1 MKKSVTKKIMA
12 FFAMFSCLLISGCGD
27 SSKDQI
33 IAVYDYSGSAEKEY
47 GAKDKTADD
56 LVNQLC
62 DYFLEGESE
71 TEEIPGE
78 ASGYKRIDVFQTDG
92 HASAGQQKTD
102 GNRIIHIELYRYND
116 EIYCKA
122 SFDFSDREYTAK
134 LPAEISAQVEKLE
147 AEGQ

>member
-12 FFAMFSCLLISGCGD
+12 CFAMFFCLLISGCGD

-33 IAVYDYSGSAEKEY
+33 IAVYDYSSSTEKEY
-47 GAKDKTADD
+47 GGADKAADD

-62 DYFLEGESE
+62 DYFLDGECE
-71 TEEIPGE
+71 AEEIPSE
-78 ASGYKRIDVFQTDG
+78 ALEYKRVDVFQTDI
-92 HASAGQQKTD
+92 HAPTGQQKTD
-102 GNRIIHIELYRYND
+102 GNRIIHIELYQYND

-122 SFDFSDREYTAK
+122 SFDFSDQEYTAK

>member
-1 MKKSVTKKIMA
+1 MKKSVKITA
-12 FFAMFSCLLISGCGD
+12 CFTTLACLLISGCGD
-27 SSKDQI
+27 SSKDQSI
-33 IAVYDYSGSAEKEY
+33 VFYDCSSSTEKEY
-47 GAKDKTADD
+47 GAEDKTADD

-62 DYFLEGESE
+62 DYFLDGESE

-92 HASAGQQKTD
+92 ASAGQQKTNE
-102 GNRIIHIELYRYND
+102 NRIIHMELYQYND

-122 SFDFSDREYTAK
+122 CFDFSDQEHTAK

>member
-1 MKKSVTKKIMA
+1 MKKSVKIMA
-12 FFAMFSCLLISGCGD
+12 CFTTLASLLISGCGD
-27 SSKDQI
+27 SSKDQSI
-33 IAVYDYSGSAEKEY
+33 VFYDCSSSTEKEY
-47 GAKDKTADD
+47 GTEDKTADD

-62 DYFLEGESE
+62 DYFLDGKSE

-78 ASGYKRIDVFQTDG
+78 ASDYKRID
-92 HASAGQQKTD
+92 ASEGQQKTD

-122 SFDFSDREYTAK
+122 SFDFSDQEYTAK

>member
-1 MKKSVTKKIMA
+1 MKKSVKIMA
-12 FFAMFSCLLISGCGD
+12 CFTTLACLLISGCGD
-27 SSKDQI
+27 SSKDQSI
-33 IAVYDYSGSAEKEY
+33 VFYDCSSSTEKEY
-47 GAKDKTADD
+47 GAEDKTADD

-62 DYFLEGESE
+62 DYILDGESE

-92 HASAGQQKTD
+92 GTSAGQQKTD
-102 GNRIIHIELYRYND
+102 GDRIIHIELYRYND

-122 SFDFSDREYTAK
+122 SFDFLNQEYTAK
-134 LPAEISAQVEKLE
+134 LPAEISSQMEKLE

>member
-1 MKKSVTKKIMA
+1 M
-12 FFAMFSCLLISGCGD
+12 
-27 SSKDQI
+27 
-33 IAVYDYSGSAEKEY
+33 
-47 GAKDKTADD
+47 
-56 LVNQLC
+56 
-62 DYFLEGESE
+62 ESE

-92 HASAGQQKTD
+92 GTSAGQQKTD

-122 SFDFSDREYTAK
+122 SFDFSDQEYTAK

-147 AEGQ
+147 AEGK

>member
-1 MKKSVTKKIMA
+1 MKKSVKIMA
-12 FFAMFSCLLISGCGD
+12 CFTTLACLLISGCGD
-27 SSKDQI
+27 SSKDQSI
-33 IAVYDYSGSAEKEY
+33 VFYDCSSSTEKEY
-47 GAKDKTADD
+47 GGADKAADD

-62 DYFLEGESE
+62 DYFLDEECE
-71 TEEIPGE
+71 TEEIPSE
-78 ASGYKRIDVFQTDG
+78 ALEYKRVDVFQTDSY
-92 HASAGQQKTD
+92 ASVGQQITD

-122 SFDFSDREYTAK
+122 SFDFSDQEYTAK

>member
-12 FFAMFSCLLISGCGD
+12 CFAMFSCLLISGCGD

-33 IAVYDYSGSAEKEY
+33 IAVYDYSSSTEKEY
-47 GAKDKTADD
+47 GGADKAADD

-62 DYFLEGESE
+62 DYFLDGESE
-71 TEEIPGE
+71 TEEIPSE
-78 ASGYKRIDVFQTDG
+78 ALEYKRVDVFQTDSY
-92 HASAGQQKTD
+92 ASVGQQKTD

-122 SFDFSDREYTAK
+122 SFDFSDQEYTAK

-147 AEGQ
+147 AEGK

>member
-1 MKKSVTKKIMA
+1 MPV
-12 FFAMFSCLLISGCGD
+12 CLSAGAGTAAKTRVFYDC
-27 SSKDQI
+27 SS
-33 IAVYDYSGSAEKEY
+33 STEKEY
-47 GAKDKTADD
+47 GTEDKTADD

-62 DYFLEGESE
+62 DYFLDVESE

-92 HASAGQQKTD
+92 GTSAGQQKTD

-122 SFDFSDREYTAK
+122 SFDFSDQEYTAK

-147 AEGQ
+147 AEGK

>member
-1 MKKSVTKKIMA
+1 MKKSVKITA
-12 FFAMFSCLLISGCGD
+12 CFTTLACLLISGCGD

-33 IAVYDYSGSAEKEY
+33 IAVYDYSSSTEKEY
-47 GAKDKTADD
+47 GGADKAADD

-62 DYFLEGESE
+62 DYFLDGECE
-71 TEEIPGE
+71 TEEIPSE
-78 ASGYKRIDVFQTDG
+78 ALEYKRVDVFQTDSY
-92 HASAGQQKTD
+92 ASVGQQKTD

-122 SFDFSDREYTAK
+122 SFDFSDQEYTAK

-147 AEGQ
+147 AEGK

>member
-1 MKKSVTKKIMA
+1 MKKSVKIMA
-12 FFAMFSCLLISGCGD
+12 CFTTLASLLISGCGD

-33 IAVYDYSGSAEKEY
+33 IVFYDCSSSTEKEY
-47 GAKDKTADD
+47 GGADKAADD

-62 DYFLEGESE
+62 DYFLDGESE

-78 ASGYKRIDVFQTDG
+78 ASDYKRIDVFQTDG
-92 HASAGQQKTD
+92 HALEGQQKTD
-102 GNRIIHIELYRYND
+102 GNRIIHIELYQYND

-122 SFDFSDREYTAK
+122 SFDFLNQEYTAK
-134 LPAEISAQVEKLE
+134 LPAEISAQMEKLE

>member
-1 MKKSVTKKIMA
+1 MKKSIKIMA
-12 FFAMFSCLLISGCGD
+12 CFTTLACLLISGCGD
-27 SSKDQI
+27 SSKDQSI
-33 IAVYDYSGSAEKEY
+33 VFYDCSSSTEKEY
-47 GAKDKTADD
+47 GGADKAADD

-62 DYFLEGESE
+62 DYFLDGECE
-71 TEEIPGE
+71 TEEIPSE
-78 ASGYKRIDVFQTDG
+78 ALEYKRVDVFQTDSY
-92 HASAGQQKTD
+92 ASVGQQITD

-122 SFDFSDREYTAK
+122 SFDFSDQEYTAK